1 MLKNFDTLHNLS
13 VKKYD
18 NIIVGSGPAGLIL
31 AFELQKK
38 NKNILLIESGGL
50 FFNDKEH
57 SKSEGLN
64 NGRFNYPIL
73 NSRLRYF
80 GGTSNHWGGW
90 CHRLDEYDLELWK
103 IKFNENDLNNFYK
116 KSADYLNI
124 RQTSYI
130 NKKDVIDLNTPNFK
144 HTVFNFSPPTR
155 FNEDYFPHILK
166 SKNIDLIIDVEL
178 IDIKNTDS
186 NDINLITL
194 SKKNFNFKELKFSG
208 NIILAT
214 GAIENYKLVRKI
226 TKFGVPVYNSSS
238 IFSDHFSLNMGKVLV
253 NKKLNYQKSMN
264 NNIEYMPRLI
274 LTKNFAQYNRLNF
287 MVNFI
292 NQAQL
297 SGIEKILAQNNN
309 HVYKVNCV
317 LSDPFDSSKI
327 DYDTTKNKVIISFSP
342 NIEKIHEKVKIILT
356 NFFKENTNILQYKA
370 TGNEY
375 LQNLKD
381 LTLGWHPMQT
391 VPINLKNN
399 EIFVDENLLLNKQ
412 KKIFVLGSSAFNNVS
427 YANPTLTIGALA
439 IKLSKFL

>member
-13 VKKYD
+13 IKKYD

-38 NKNILLIESGGL
+38 NKNILLIESGAL

-57 SKSEGLN
+57 TKSEGLN

-116 KSADYLNI
+116 KSANYLNI
-124 RQTSYI
+124 EQTNYF
-130 NKKDVIDLNTPNFK
+130 NKKDVLDLNTKNFK

-155 FNEDYFPHILK
+155 FNEDYFSHILN

-194 SKKNFNFKELKFSG
+194 GEKNINFKELKFSG
-208 NIILAT
+208 NIILAA

-226 TKFGVPVYNSSS
+226 KKFSVPVYNSSS
-238 IFSDHFSLNMGKVLV
+238 IFSDHFALDMGKVLV
-253 NKKLNYQKSMN
+253 NKKLNYQISMN
-264 NNIEYMPRLI
+264 NNIKYMPRLI
-274 LTKNFAQYNRLNF
+274 LTKDFAQYNKLNF
-287 MVNFI
+287 MISFEEI
-292 NQAQL
+292 SL

-309 HVYKVNCV
+309 HVYRVLCV
-317 LSDPFDSSKI
+317 LSDPFNSSKI
-327 DYDTTKNKVIISFSP
+327 DYDIRANKVLISFSP
-342 NIEKIHEKVKIILT
+342 NIEKIHEKVKSILT

-370 TGNEY
+370 TDNEY
-375 LQNLKD
+375 LQNYKD
-381 LTLGWHPMQT
+381 LSFGWHPMLT
-391 VPINLKNN
+391 VPINIKNN
-399 EIFVDENLLLNKQ
+399 EIFVNENLLLNKQ

-439 IKLSKFL
+439 IKLAKFL